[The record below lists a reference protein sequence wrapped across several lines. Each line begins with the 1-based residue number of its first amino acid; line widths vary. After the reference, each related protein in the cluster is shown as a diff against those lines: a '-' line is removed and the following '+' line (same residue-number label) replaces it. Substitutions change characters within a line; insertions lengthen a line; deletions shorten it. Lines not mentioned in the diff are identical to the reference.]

1 MADILIVDDELDIR
15 ELIGDILEDEGF
27 QTRRVGT
34 AQACLDAISEQPP
47 SLLILDIWLKDSDID
62 GIDILKK
69 VKAEYPAIPVV
80 IISGHGNIEIAVVA
94 IKQGAYDFIEK
105 PFNIDHLLVVIK
117 RAFEASTLR
126 HENTRLKQKD
136 GPSFELVG
144 TSANLKLLKLQ
155 LDKVAKSNGRVMLS
169 GAFGSGREACARY
182 IHAQSLRANRPFATF
197 SCSLRPEDEIAEAL
211 FGRELENGTV
221 NLGILEE
228 TEGGIVYL
236 EDVGGL
242 PLSCQQKLLKLLVEQ
257 KIVREGGKAAVPV
270 DVRIISSTNQD
281 LSQAIL
287 ARKFREDLFSRLNVV
302 PIEVPSLEERSEDI
316 PELVNYFIDQF
327 HAQEGYAKCEL
338 EEDAMTV
345 IQTLSWPRNIYQ
357 LRNFVERLLI
367 LNDGGGRI
375 TKADVPTDTTPSQAL
390 QPSQPVFSNYSTMPL
405 REARE
410 SFEREYLTA
419 QIKRYSGNISKT
431 AQFVG
436 MERSALHR
444 KLKSLGISTSSRGDE

>member
-1 MADILIVDDELDIR
+1 MADILIIDDELDIR

-338 EEDAMTV
+338 EEDAMTD
-345 IQTLSWPRNIYQ
+345 IQTLSCSEMQANRIRISNLINN
-357 LRNFVERLLI
+357 LSEKVVENANRS
-367 LNDGGGRI
+367 
-375 TKADVPTDTTPSQAL
+375 TS
-390 QPSQPVFSNYSTMPL
+390 YSTYGLTKHDPL
-405 REARE
+405 IGT
-410 SFEREYLTA
+410 SFIGISSVGLNPEVSEY
-419 QIKRYSGNISKT
+419 
-431 AQFVG
+431 
-436 MERSALHR
+436 R
-444 KLKSLGISTSSRGDE
+444 KLKLVLEELNTTSILKCTPPEVMRTP